1 MIDLGKNHH
10 VSFSMHNFLE
20 NQSWTITL
28 TRPLSALQSSQCEQ
42 RHHHRHKLSGRQIRR
57 FKTRWRFSRE
67 DLTQKKKME
76 KLNLFAKYQRF
87 PVKFSLKPIHTE
99 PKEWPKKQWHCLR
112 WGSGNPSLGPTDVLA
127 DGKLRAAPK
136 CEDALK
142 EHSAKNRSVGSSI
155 LLFLFVHPSIHG
167 CTSSDFY
174 WIYKSFFVFVFGHQ
188 QHPSSQFSQTEH
200 RWRHPLAVSMKAI
213 SDRLNAGGLSEN
225 RIKKPPNLHQ
235 KFGHSR
241 GYTNFRQRL
250 SIDKDIQRL
259 SIETWLTYPSEKWW
273 STSAGMMTFPIY
285 GKS

>member
-10 VSFSMHNFLE
+10 VSFSMHNFWE

-42 RHHHRHKLSGRQIRR
+42 RHHHRHKLGGRQIRR

-155 LLFLFVHPSIHG
+155 LFLFVPSIHG

-174 WIYKSFFVFVFGHQ
+174 IF
-188 QHPSSQFSQTEH
+188 
-200 RWRHPLAVSMKAI
+200 L
-213 SDRLNAGGLSEN
+213 L
-225 RIKKPPNLHQ
+225 
-235 KFGHSR
+235 
-241 GYTNFRQRL
+241 
-250 SIDKDIQRL
+250 DIQIVFCVCFWTPIT
-259 SIETWLTYPSEKWW
+259 SIISVFPNR
-273 STSAGMMTFPIY
+273 TSMTAPFGCQHEGHLRSPECRRFVW
-285 GKS
+285 K